1 MDVDRGKIDL
11 PGITTK
17 SFSRASEGEIL
28 YKNFI
33 WGMSETGKT
42 YGTLG
47 MRLVNPATGEIA
59 IGADSYIDKYDFSMN
74 KGQPIRN
81 FATWVGRPGK
91 NGTDFKIIGYGHK
104 TVPAKNRKSTR

>member
-1 MDVDRGKIDL
+1 
-11 PGITTK
+11 
-17 SFSRASEGEIL
+17 
-28 YKNFI
+28 
-33 WGMSETGKT
+33 MSETGKT

-104 TVPAKNRKSTR
+104 TVPVKNRKSIR